1 MIKDNNLISLNLIS
15 NDGNIHLTI
24 FVNPNI
30 SCATLMTIMSEEIKK
45 IYPDFSPEKHIFLH
59 AGKNLVFNARKLSSE
74 NFKNGDCILICK
86 IKEDHVIKDMSF
98 QLVNLVEV
106 ISINLVSHDHS
117 YYYKLMV
124 EEDKTSTEL
133 ISILTKRILK
143 QFPDKSK
150 NEFYFIYKGKK
161 LNLSNRTLQDLGIK
175 NGETF
180 FAYEIKPLLDENL
193 EFEVSVIMDQ
203 SNTHEINFD
212 FKLKGL
218 LKFCLIKDMSLIIN
232 SDIDYYT
239 TKINKKVKHILEIIS
254 GGNIDLNETQNSI
267 MSVLKKFEGINI
279 LNFSRFIDSFIPNE
293 ELIEIFNIFKEKDKE
308 IIQKENDCL
317 TSYSE
322 YMKKFE
328 EEFEKSRKQ
337 SVFEWRIT
345 SMTIVD
351 RKDLKKFEESKNS
364 CPNRIDKILFHGTGI
379 IPSTKILTDIFLK
392 SEKSGYQFGKGV
404 YFTDFLDYAWYY
416 GGNDKK
422 VLKDKNKVEEI
433 KPDNR
438 VNLNKIPKIGERFVL
453 IGSYIYYDK
462 KGFKRVYDYKYTPA
476 KNEINFALADSN
488 TRTIRT
494 EEPDKTKF
502 YGTEY
507 VIYELNQICP
517 FLGLSLKR
525 DEFCVIWRDSNF
537 SPNPVYNDKFD
548 EIFKKFLKKRMEY
561 IQEKIKFN
569 VYPCET
575 SEEALELVK
584 RKKYNK
590 IILISNAGTDLT
602 GRQFIIDARK
612 IIGNDVIALFLCYNI
627 NHLKWIKNFKN
638 ALFSNEPEFYEN
650 YLQSFVTNSDIDEE
664 TKEKQIKIQLIKLI
678 KQIQNKYKTNFNFD
692 NDFLKYPNFK
702 NEGHFSDL
710 TF

>member
-193 EFEVSVIMDQ
+193 ELEVSVIMDQ

-232 SDIDYYT
+232 SDIFRYR
-239 TKINKKVKHILEIIS
+239 L
-254 GGNIDLNETQNSI
+254 L
-267 MSVLKKFEGINI
+267 
-279 LNFSRFIDSFIPNE
+279 
-293 ELIEIFNIFKEKDKE
+293 
-308 IIQKENDCL
+308 
-317 TSYSE
+317 
-322 YMKKFE
+322 
-328 EEFEKSRKQ
+328 
-337 SVFEWRIT
+337 
-345 SMTIVD
+345 
-351 RKDLKKFEESKNS
+351 
-364 CPNRIDKILFHGTGI
+364 
-379 IPSTKILTDIFLK
+379 
-392 SEKSGYQFGKGV
+392 
-404 YFTDFLDYAWYY
+404 
-416 GGNDKK
+416 
-422 VLKDKNKVEEI
+422 
-433 KPDNR
+433 
-438 VNLNKIPKIGERFVL
+438 
-453 IGSYIYYDK
+453 
-462 KGFKRVYDYKYTPA
+462 
-476 KNEINFALADSN
+476 
-488 TRTIRT
+488 
-494 EEPDKTKF
+494 
-502 YGTEY
+502 
-507 VIYELNQICP
+507 
-517 FLGLSLKR
+517 
-525 DEFCVIWRDSNF
+525 
-537 SPNPVYNDKFD
+537 YN
-548 EIFKKFLKKRMEY
+548 
-561 IQEKIKFN
+561 
-569 VYPCET
+569 
-575 SEEALELVK
+575 
-584 RKKYNK
+584 
-590 IILISNAGTDLT
+590 
-602 GRQFIIDARK
+602 
-612 IIGNDVIALFLCYNI
+612 
-627 NHLKWIKNFKN
+627 
-638 ALFSNEPEFYEN
+638 
-650 YLQSFVTNSDIDEE
+650 
-664 TKEKQIKIQLIKLI
+664 
-678 KQIQNKYKTNFNFD
+678 
-692 NDFLKYPNFK
+692 
-702 NEGHFSDL
+702 
-710 TF
+710 

>member
-1 MIKDNNLISLNLIS
+1 M
-15 NDGNIHLTI
+15 
-24 FVNPNI
+24 
-30 SCATLMTIMSEEIKK
+30 
-45 IYPDFSPEKHIFLH
+45 
-59 AGKNLVFNARKLSSE
+59 
-74 NFKNGDCILICK
+74 ICK

-322 YMKKFE
+322 YMKKNSK
-328 EEFEKSRKQ
+328 KS
-337 SVFEWRIT
+337 
-345 SMTIVD
+345 
-351 RKDLKKFEESKNS
+351 LKNQESK
-364 CPNRIDKILFHGTGI
+364 
-379 IPSTKILTDIFLK
+379 
-392 SEKSGYQFGKGV
+392 V
-404 YFTDFLDYAWYY
+404 YS
-416 GGNDKK
+416 N
-422 VLKDKNKVEEI
+422 
-433 KPDNR
+433 
-438 VNLNKIPKIGERFVL
+438 GE
-453 IGSYIYYDK
+453 
-462 KGFKRVYDYKYTPA
+462 
-476 KNEINFALADSN
+476 
-488 TRTIRT
+488 
-494 EEPDKTKF
+494 
-502 YGTEY
+502 
-507 VIYELNQICP
+507 
-517 FLGLSLKR
+517 
-525 DEFCVIWRDSNF
+525 
-537 SPNPVYNDKFD
+537 
-548 EIFKKFLKKRMEY
+548 
-561 IQEKIKFN
+561 
-569 VYPCET
+569 
-575 SEEALELVK
+575 
-584 RKKYNK
+584 
-590 IILISNAGTDLT
+590 
-602 GRQFIIDARK
+602 
-612 IIGNDVIALFLCYNI
+612 
-627 NHLKWIKNFKN
+627 
-638 ALFSNEPEFYEN
+638 
-650 YLQSFVTNSDIDEE
+650 
-664 TKEKQIKIQLIKLI
+664 
-678 KQIQNKYKTNFNFD
+678 
-692 NDFLKYPNFK
+692 
-702 NEGHFSDL
+702 
-710 TF
+710 